1 MTAELWTQLVGGVI
15 FFITVS
21 GALWGIWWRIEGKVD
36 TARRDALE
44 RVEAARKEAAE
55 RVDVARKE
63 ASERA
68 SVAILEASNARIDLA
83 AHRLYCAES
92 FITKAGMRESTELI
106 MEALQ
111 GVKQAVDHMA
121 LRVDRVVENQANKP
135 RARTT

>member
-36 TARRDALE
+36 RAKSEAVQKAT
-44 RVEAARKEAAE
+44 EAATEAAN
-55 RVDVARKE
+55 V
-63 ASERA
+63 RA
-68 SVAILEASNARIDLA
+68 DLA
-83 AHRLYCAES
+83 AHRLHCAETY
-92 FITKAGMRESTELI
+92 ITKAGMRESTELI

-121 LRVDRVVENQANKP
+121 LRVDRVVENQASKP
-135 RARTT
+135 RAARGV

>member
-1 MTAELWTQLVGGVI
+1 MSGAEIMGVVM
-15 FFITVS
+15 FFMAVS

-36 TARRDALE
+36 TAR
-44 RVEAARKEAAE
+44 KEAAE
-55 RVDVARKE
+55 RVDIARKE

-83 AHRLYCAES
+83 AHRLHCAET

-121 LRVDRVVENQANKP
+121 IRVDRVVENQASKP
-135 RARTT
+135 QPRRAT